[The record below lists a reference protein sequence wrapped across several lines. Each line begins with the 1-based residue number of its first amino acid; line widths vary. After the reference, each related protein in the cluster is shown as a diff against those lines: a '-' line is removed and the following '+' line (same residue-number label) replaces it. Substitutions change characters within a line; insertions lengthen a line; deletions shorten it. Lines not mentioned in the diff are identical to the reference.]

1 MLCLLPRLQKGNE
14 RKVGSR
20 LTRKRKAAK
29 LLTRV
34 HEASEQAATC
44 TGLMTPLML
53 LGENLWVLRIRGSGR
68 AREQGI
74 TLLAGLAC
82 GNGIEESK
90 FPFGRDCCPSAFEYR
105 SK

>member
-34 HEASEQAATC
+34 HEAAAATF

-74 TLLAGLAC
+74 LAGLAC